1 MESDSKIEIK
11 PAANQKQ
18 FQVKQSK
25 YKLLCE
31 NLPTRALLCAPSGSG
46 KTVLLQQMIMNLY
59 DRCFSRIFIF
69 SPSVNHDSVWEPVKD
84 YIENTLD
91 VHETEEEQFYYDHYD
106 PDALEKIIET
116 QTRLVKHMK
125 AKGQKKLYQILII
138 IDDFSDAP
146 EFSRKSQLLHSL
158 YTRGRHSCISTIT
171 STQKLNAIHPI
182 IRLNATELFIFRLRN
197 YKDIET
203 FLEETS
209 ALLDKKTLL
218 KIYQQCTAE
227 PYSFLYVKLTAKTI
241 HDMFYCNLNQKITFN
256 NVA

>member
-1 MESDSKIEIK
+1 MDEDSRIEIE
-11 PAANQKQ
+11 PAGNQKH

-59 DRCFSRIFIF
+59 DKCFSRVFIF
-69 SPSVNHDSVWEPVKD
+69 SPSVNHDSVWEPVED
-84 YIENTLD
+84 YIEKNID

-106 PDALEKIIET
+106 PEALERIIET

-138 IDDFSDAP
+138 VDDFADEP
-146 EFSRKSQLLHSL
+146 EFSRRSKLLHSL
-158 YTRGRHSCISTIT
+158 YTRGRHSMISTIT
-171 STQKLNAIHPI
+171 SSQKLNAIHPI

-203 FLEETS
+203 FLEEAS

-241 HDMFYCNLNQKITFN
+241 HDMFYCNLNQKIKFN